1 MKNSIP
7 ELNRNQL
14 LDSIKSYKKLDYL
27 ELALEEFEM
36 KDYFLKLDLETSRIK
51 FRVRSQT
58 VSTCS
63 THYSNEYTNIKSMF
77 ECREGCGSVDS
88 IFHWNNSLCYAHLK
102 STNMTGSDEEL
113 CKFYSRVIK
122 FRVQN

>member
-1 MKNSIP
+1 MFA
-7 ELNRNQL
+7 LR
-14 LDSIKSYKKLDYL
+14 
-27 ELALEEFEM
+27 ALEF
-36 KDYFLKLDLETSRIK
+36 DP
-51 FRVRSQT
+51 V
-58 VSTCS
+58 
-63 THYSNEYTNIKSMF
+63 KSAKNMCLQIPFISCLMDALMF

-122 FRVQN
+122 FRMQN